1 MVEKPQRGVQ
11 VDVEVKKIPKT
22 LDDEKSKCH
31 VEIIGF
37 DKTISECKKF
47 WCIIQTLVQISM
59 SVIYQNEYDKFK
71 NEYGNIVKRSVILKG
86 INATVDKVWN
96 VYTTKTP
103 PIIDVRK

>member
-1 MVEKPQRGVQ
+1 
-11 VDVEVKKIPKT
+11 
-22 LDDEKSKCH
+22 
-31 VEIIGF
+31 
-37 DKTISECKKF
+37 
-47 WCIIQTLVQISM
+47 M